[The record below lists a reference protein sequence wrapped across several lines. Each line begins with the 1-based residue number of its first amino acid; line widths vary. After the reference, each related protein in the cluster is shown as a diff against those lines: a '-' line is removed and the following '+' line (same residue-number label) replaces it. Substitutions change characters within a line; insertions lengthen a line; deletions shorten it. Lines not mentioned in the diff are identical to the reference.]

1 MGARSYNFGAGPAM
15 MPDAVIERIAREWQD
30 FRGEGYSALELG
42 HRTELFADILAR
54 AKADLRE
61 LLAVPESHHILF
73 LHGGATPHFAMVPLN
88 LAREGQSA
96 DYIHTGYWSDKAMAE
111 AAGLVNVR
119 IAASAAAS
127 EFDRVP
133 DASNWQFDPD
143 AAYVHI
149 CANETIGGVEYAE
162 YPDTGDVPLVADMSS
177 SILSQPVD
185 VSRFGLIYAGAQKN
199 IGPAGL
205 AIVIIRDDL
214 LGRARPGVPSV
225 MNYAR
230 HVEWD
235 SMYNTPAAF
244 MIWVAGL
251 VFEYLKKEG
260 GVAEMARRNVAK
272 AQLVYDVLN
281 ASKLYTNRIQP
292 ASRSRMNVPFF
303 LREPRLETRFL
314 DGARR
319 RGLLNLKGHRA
330 VGGVRAS
337 LYNAMPIE
345 GVRALVEYMTEF
357 ERRYG

>member
-1 MGARSYNFGAGPAM
+1 MGARAYNFGAGPAM
-15 MPDAVIERIAREWQD
+15 MPDAVIDRVAREWQD
-30 FRGEGYSALELG
+30 FHGEGYSALELG
-42 HRTELFADILAR
+42 HRSEYFSDILAR
-54 AKADLRE
+54 AKSDLRE
-61 LLAVPESHHILF
+61 LLDVPESHHILF

-88 LAREGQSA
+88 LAREGQGA
-96 DYIHTGYWSDKAMAE
+96 EYIHTGYWSDKAMAE
-111 AAGLVNVR
+111 AAALVNVR
-119 IAASAAAS
+119 IAASAATS

-133 DASNWQFDPD
+133 DLSNWQPDPQ

-149 CANETIGGVEYAE
+149 CANETIGGVEFAE

-177 SILSQPVD
+177 NILSATLD

-199 IGPAGL
+199 VGPAGL

-214 LGRARPGVPSV
+214 LQRARPGVPSV
-225 MNYAR
+225 MNYTR

-251 VFEYLKKEG
+251 VFDHVKKEG
-260 GVAEMARRNVAK
+260 GVAEMGRRNAAK
-272 AQLVYDVLN
+272 SKLLYDVLN
-281 ASKLYTNRIQP
+281 SSTLYTNRIQTR
-292 ASRSRMNVPFF
+292 SRSRMNVPFF

-337 LYNAMPIE
+337 LYNAMPLE
-345 GVRALVEYMTEF
+345 GARALAEYMTEF

>member
-1 MGARSYNFGAGPAM
+1 MGDRAYNFGAGPAM
-15 MPDAVIERIAREWQD
+15 MPDPVIERIAREWQD
-30 FRGEGYSALELG
+30 FDGGGYSALELG
-42 HRTELFADILAR
+42 HRSEPFADILAR
-54 AKADLRE
+54 AKADLRD
-61 LLAVPESHHILF
+61 LLSIPDSHHVLF

-111 AAGLVNVR
+111 AAPLVNVR

-133 DASNWQFDPD
+133 EEASWQLDPQ

-149 CANETIGGVEYAE
+149 CANETIGGVEFAD
-162 YPDTGDVPLVADMSS
+162 YPDTGSVPLVADMSS
-177 SILSQPVD
+177 NILSRPID

-205 AIVIIRDDL
+205 AIVIVRDDL
-214 LGRARPGVPSV
+214 LRRARAAVPSV

-251 VFEYLKKEG
+251 VFEHVKKAG
-260 GVAEMARRNVAK
+260 GVVAMQRENAAKSTLIYNV
-272 AQLVYDVLN
+272 LDG
-281 ASKLYTNRIQP
+281 SKLYTNRIQP
-292 ASRSRMNVPFF
+292 GSRSRMNIPFF

-319 RGLLNLKGHRA
+319 RGLINLKGHRA

-337 LYNAMPIE
+337 LYNAMPLD
-345 GVRALVEYMTEF
+345 GARALADYMTEF

>member
-1 MGARSYNFGAGPAM
+1 MGARAYNFGAGPAM
-15 MPDAVIERIAREWQD
+15 MPDAVIERIARDWQD
-30 FRGEGYSALELG
+30 FRGEGYSTLELA
-42 HRTELFADILAR
+42 HRSEHFAGILSR
-54 AKADLRE
+54 AKADLRT
-61 LLAVPESHHILF
+61 LLAVPESHRILF

-88 LAREGQSA
+88 LAREGQTA

-119 IAASAAAS
+119 IAASAATS

-133 DASNWQFDPD
+133 ERAGWSLDPD

-149 CANETIGGVEYAE
+149 CANETIGGVEFAE

-177 SILSQPVD
+177 CILSRPLD
-185 VSRFGLIYAGAQKN
+185 VSKFGLIYAGAQKN

-205 AIVIIRDDL
+205 AVIIIRDDL
-214 LGRARPGVPSV
+214 LSRVRPGVPSV

-235 SMYNTPAAF
+235 SMYNTPATYL
-244 MIWVAGL
+244 IWVAGL
-251 VFEYLKKEG
+251 VFEHLLKEG
-260 GVAEMARRNVAK
+260 GLVEMARRNAAK
-272 AQLVYDVLN
+272 SQLVYDALN
-281 ASKLYTNRIQP
+281 ASRLYTNRIQT

-330 VGGVRAS
+330 VGGARAS
-337 LYNAMPIE
+337 LYNAMPLE
-345 GVRALVEYMTEF
+345 GVQALVEYMTEF
-357 ERRYG
+357 ERKNG

>member
-1 MGARSYNFGAGPAM
+1 MRARAYNFGAGPAM
-15 MPDAVIERIAREWQD
+15 MPDAVIERIAREWQN
-30 FRGEGYSALELG
+30 FRGEGYSAMELG
-42 HRTELFADILAR
+42 HRSEHFADIHAR

-61 LLAVPESHHILF
+61 LLAVPDTHHILF

-88 LAREGQSA
+88 LAQPGQSA

-111 AAGLVNVR
+111 ATSLVNVR

-133 DASNWQFDPD
+133 ERAGWQLDPA

-149 CANETIGGVEYAE
+149 CANETIGGVEFAD

-177 SILSQPVD
+177 NILSQPLD
-185 VSRFGLIYAGAQKN
+185 VARFGLIYAGAQKN

-214 LGRARPGVPSV
+214 LGRVRSGVPSV

-244 MIWVAGL
+244 AIWVAGL
-251 VFEYLKKEG
+251 VFEHVKKEG
-260 GVAEMARRNVAK
+260 GVVEMARRSAAK
-272 AQLVYDVLN
+272 AKYIYDVLN
-281 ASKLYTNRIQP
+281 ASQLYTNRIQP

-330 VGGVRAS
+330 TGGIRAS
-337 LYNAMPIE
+337 LYNAMPLDGARE
-345 GVRALVEYMTEF
+345 LAEYMTEF
-357 ERRYG
+357 ERRHG

>member
-1 MGARSYNFGAGPAM
+1 MGARAYNFGAGPAM
-15 MPDAVIERIAREWQD
+15 MPDAVIDRVAREWQD
-30 FRGEGYSALELG
+30 FHGEGYSALELG
-42 HRTELFADILAR
+42 HRSEYFSDILAR
-54 AKADLRE
+54 AKSDLRE
-61 LLAVPESHHILF
+61 LLDVPESHHILF

-96 DYIHTGYWSDKAMAE
+96 EYIHTGYWSDKAMAE
-111 AAGLVNVR
+111 AAALVNVR

-133 DASNWQFDPD
+133 DLSNWQPDPQ

-149 CANETIGGVEYAE
+149 CANETIGGVEFAE

-177 SILSQPVD
+177 NILSATLD

-199 IGPAGL
+199 VGPAGL

-214 LGRARPGVPSV
+214 LQAGAPGRAIGDELHPPRRMGFDVQHTGSFHDLGRRPGFRS
-225 MNYAR
+225 R
-230 HVEWD
+230 E
-235 SMYNTPAAF
+235 
-244 MIWVAGL
+244 
-251 VFEYLKKEG
+251 EEG
-260 GVAEMARRNVAK
+260 GVAEMGRRNAAK
-272 AQLVYDVLN
+272 SKLLYDVLN
-281 ASKLYTNRIQP
+281 SSTLYTNRIQTR
-292 ASRSRMNVPFF
+292 SRSRMNVPFF

-337 LYNAMPIE
+337 LYNAMPLE
-345 GVRALVEYMTEF
+345 GARALAEYMTEF

>member
-1 MGARSYNFGAGPAM
+1 MGARAYNFGAGPAM
-15 MPDAVIERIAREWQD
+15 MPDPVIEQIAREWQD
-30 FRGEGYSALELG
+30 FRDEGYSALELG
-42 HRTELFADILAR
+42 HRSEPFADILTR

-111 AAGLVNVR
+111 AASLVRVR
-119 IAASAAAS
+119 IAASAADS

-133 DASNWQFDPD
+133 DPSGWQLDPQ

-149 CANETIGGVEYAE
+149 CANETIGGVEYATC
-162 YPDTGDVPLVADMSS
+162 PDTGAVPLVADMSS
-177 SILSQPVD
+177 NILSQPLD
-185 VSRFGLIYAGAQKN
+185 VARFGLIYAGAQKN

-214 LGRARPGVPSV
+214 LGRARAQLPSV

-230 HVEWD
+230 HVECD
-235 SMYNTPAAF
+235 SMYNTPATF

-251 VFEYLKKEG
+251 VFQYVKKEG
-260 GVAEMARRNVAK
+260 GVAEMARRNAAK
-272 AQLVYDVLN
+272 SRLLYDVLDGSN
-281 ASKLYTNRIQP
+281 LYTNRIQP

-303 LREPRLETRFL
+303 LREPRLESRFF

-330 VGGVRAS
+330 AGGARAS
-337 LYNAMPIE
+337 LYNAMPLD
-345 GVRALVEYMTEF
+345 GARALADYMTEF

>member
-1 MGARSYNFGAGPAM
+1 MGARAYNFGAGPAM
-15 MPDAVIERIAREWQD
+15 MPEAVIERIAREWKD
-30 FRGEGYSALELG
+30 FRGEGYSALELA
-42 HRTELFADILAR
+42 HRSEHFADILAR
-54 AKADLRE
+54 AKADLRT

-88 LAREGQSA
+88 LAREGQTA

-111 AAGLVNVR
+111 AAGVVNVR
-119 IAASAAAS
+119 IAASAATS

-133 DASNWQFDPD
+133 ERAGWSLDPD

-149 CANETIGGVEYAE
+149 CANETIGGVEFAE

-177 SILSQPVD
+177 NILSQPLD
-185 VSRFGLIYAGAQKN
+185 VSKFGLIYAGAQKN

-205 AIVIIRDDL
+205 AVIIIRDDL
-214 LGRARPGVPSV
+214 LSRVRPGVPSV

-235 SMYNTPAAF
+235 SMYNTPATYL
-244 MIWVAGL
+244 IWVAGL
-251 VFEYLKKEG
+251 VFEHLLKEG
-260 GVAEMARRNVAK
+260 GLAEMARRNTAK
-272 AQLVYDVLN
+272 SQLVYDALN
-281 ASKLYTNRIQP
+281 ASRLYTNRIQT

-330 VGGVRAS
+330 VGGARAS
-337 LYNAMPIE
+337 LYNAMPLE
-345 GVRALVEYMTEF
+345 GVQALVEYMTEF
-357 ERRYG
+357 ERKNG

>member
-1 MGARSYNFGAGPAM
+1 MVARAYNFGAGPAM
-15 MPDAVIERIAREWQD
+15 MPNEVIERVAREWQN
-30 FRGEGYSALELG
+30 FHGEGYSALELG
-42 HRTELFADILAR
+42 HRSEPFADILAR
-54 AKADLRE
+54 AKSDLRD
-61 LLAVPESHHILF
+61 LLAIPESHHVLF

-88 LAREGQSA
+88 LAHEGQSA

-111 AAGLVNVR
+111 AAPLINVR

-133 DASNWQFDPD
+133 DASSWQLDPQ

-149 CANETIGGVEYAE
+149 CANETIGGVEFAE
-162 YPDTGDVPLVADMSS
+162 YPDTGSVPLVADMSS
-177 SILSQPVD
+177 NILSQPLD

-199 IGPAGL
+199 IGPSGL

-214 LGRARPGVPSV
+214 LNRARALVPSV
-225 MNYAR
+225 MNYTR

-244 MIWVAGL
+244 LIWVAGL
-251 VFEYLKKEG
+251 VFEHVKKAG
-260 GVAEMARRNVAK
+260 GVAAMQQGKAAK
-272 AQLVYDVLN
+272 SKLIYDVLDG
-281 ASKLYTNRIQP
+281 SKLYTNRIQP

-337 LYNAMPIE
+337 LYNAMPLE
-345 GVRALVEYMTEF
+345 GARALADYMTEF